1 MRLFSTVTQ
10 SFHGD
15 VIESGHCSVMG
26 LNSLKKRDGRWL
38 KLLISKGKFTFQNNQ
53 CNSVAYCISA
63 IGSDDDDDDN
73 AAAVYSVHSFV
84 NIASQNFCLHA
95 PPQ

>member
-26 LNSLKKRDGRWL
+26 LNSLKKRDGCWL

-63 IGSDDDDDDN
+63 IDSDDDDDN
-73 AAAVYSVHSFV
+73 AAATDVDD
-84 NIASQNFCLHA
+84 NNEDELW
-95 PPQ
+95 

>member
-63 IGSDDDDDDN
+63 IDSDDDDDN
-73 AAAVYSVHSFV
+73 AAAATDVDD
-84 NIASQNFCLHA
+84 NNEDELW
-95 PPQ
+95 

>member
-63 IGSDDDDDDN
+63 IDSDDDDDDDDDN
-73 AAAVYSVHSFV
+73 AAATDVDDNSEDE
-84 NIASQNFCLHA
+84 LW
-95 PPQ
+95 

>member
-15 VIESGHCSVMG
+15 VIESGHCSVMD
-26 LNSLKKRDGRWL
+26 LNSLKKGDGRWL

-63 IGSDDDDDDN
+63 IDSDDDDDNVAATDVDDN
-73 AAAVYSVHSFV
+73 
-84 NIASQNFCLHA
+84 NEDELW
-95 PPQ
+95 

>member
-1 MRLFSTVTQ
+1 MYVTQ

-53 CNSVAYCISA
+53 CNFVAYCISA
-63 IGSDDDDDDN
+63 IDSDDDDN
-73 AAAVYSVHSFV
+73 AAATDVDDNSEDE
-84 NIASQNFCLHA
+84 LW
-95 PPQ
+95 

>member
-63 IGSDDDDDDN
+63 IDSDDDDDN
-73 AAAVYSVHSFV
+73 AAATDVDD
-84 NIASQNFCLHA
+84 NNEDELW
-95 PPQ
+95 

>member
-63 IGSDDDDDDN
+63 LDSDDDDDN
-73 AAAVYSVHSFV
+73 AAATDVDDNSEDE
-84 NIASQNFCLHA
+84 LW
-95 PPQ
+95 

>member
-1 MRLFSTVTQ
+1 MVTQ

-15 VIESGHCSVMG
+15 VTESGHCSVMG
-26 LNSLKKRDGRWL
+26 FNNSLKKRDGRWL

-63 IGSDDDDDDN
+63 IDSDDDDN
-73 AAAVYSVHSFV
+73 AAATDVDD
-84 NIASQNFCLHA
+84 NNEDELW
-95 PPQ
+95 

>member
-26 LNSLKKRDGRWL
+26 LNSFKKRDGRWL

-63 IGSDDDDDDN
+63 IDSDDDDDDN
-73 AAAVYSVHSFV
+73 VAATDVDDNSEDE
-84 NIASQNFCLHA
+84 LW
-95 PPQ
+95 

>member
-38 KLLISKGKFTFQNNQ
+38 KPLISKGKFAFQNNQ

-63 IGSDDDDDDN
+63 IDSDDDDDN
-73 AAAVYSVHSFV
+73 AAAPDVDD
-84 NIASQNFCLHA
+84 NNEDELW
-95 PPQ
+95 

>member
-1 MRLFSTVTQ
+1 MFSTVTQ

-15 VIESGHCSVMG
+15 VIDSGHCSVMG

-63 IGSDDDDDDN
+63 IDSDDDDN
-73 AAAVYSVHSFV
+73 AAATDVDDNSEGE
-84 NIASQNFCLHA
+84 LW
-95 PPQ
+95 

>member
-15 VIESGHCSVMG
+15 VIESGHSVMG

-63 IGSDDDDDDN
+63 IDSDDDDDNVAATDVDDN
-73 AAAVYSVHSFV
+73 
-84 NIASQNFCLHA
+84 NEDELW
-95 PPQ
+95 

>member
-26 LNSLKKRDGRWL
+26 LNSLKKRDSRWL

-63 IGSDDDDDDN
+63 IDSDDDDDN
-73 AAAVYSVHSFV
+73 AAATDVDD
-84 NIASQNFCLHA
+84 NNEDELW
-95 PPQ
+95 